1 MATIQSSDL
10 DFNTIKNSLK
20 TYFQQ
25 QSEFADY
32 NFEASGLSNI
42 LDVLAYNTHLNGL
55 IANIGINESFLQS
68 SQLRSSV
75 VSHAENL
82 GYYPRSKTGS
92 SIDVNI
98 SVSTSD
104 TTTASATLARNTIFT
119 GSSDQVTYNFQTL
132 EEYTALNDG
141 SGNFVFKTSAGSTSI
156 PIKEGTQRTKTFL
169 VGETTENQV
178 YVIPDENL
186 DTTTFKVEVFD
197 TATSST
203 FTTYTNVNNAVRI
216 DSTSTVYIVRE
227 VPNGY
232 YELIFSDG
240 TILGQAPQAGNK
252 IVVSY
257 LAPSGSASNEI
268 STFEAASLI
277 TINSVNYNVTV
288 TTPTGTSSSG
298 GSEKESID
306 SIKLNAPIGFATQQR
321 MVTAEDYKATILE
334 NYSSVLDDVAAWG
347 GNENIPPV
355 FGRVYVSLKFKTGI
369 NDSIK
374 TSTKNGIITNLTD
387 NLAIMSIDTVYSD
400 PETTFLQI
408 ITTFNFD
415 PDQTNLTA
423 QATETLVENTVKS
436 YVEDNLDRFDSVFR
450 RSNLLSTIDDL
461 SPAILNSKM
470 EVKMQQR
477 FTPTLNTT
485 ADYTISFPAAIAS
498 PDDETR
504 KITSSRFTYDGTNS
518 SIVNKLD
525 DVSSNLQIIN
535 ATTEEV
541 LVDNIGNYNAS
552 RGTVTLS
559 GFNISAFSGDSI
571 KISAVPANQST
582 IRPLRSYILSLDEST
597 SAANAVIDYQNTLA
611 TISTWHIL

>member
-10 DFNTIKNSLK
+10 DFNTIKNNLK

-32 NFEASGLSNI
+32 NFEASGLSNL

-55 IANIGINESFLQS
+55 IANLGINESFLQS

-104 TTTASATLARNTIFT
+104 TTTASATLPRNTIFT
-119 GSSDQVTYNFQTL
+119 GSSEQVTYNFQTL
-132 EEYTALNDG
+132 EDYTAINDG
-141 SGNFVFKTSAGSTSI
+141 LGNFVFKTSADSISI
-156 PIKEGTQRTKTFL
+156 PIKEGAQRTKTFL

-178 YVIPDENL
+178 YVIPDENV
-186 DTTTFKVEVFD
+186 DTKTFKVEVFD

-203 FTTYTNVNNAVRI
+203 STTYTNVNNAIRI
-216 DSTSTVYIVRE
+216 DSSSTVYIVRE

-257 LAPSGSASNEI
+257 LAPSGSAANGI
-268 STFEAASLI
+268 SLFAGSSI
-277 TINSVNYNVTV
+277 TINSVDYNVTA
-288 TTPTGTSSSG
+288 TTPAGTSSSG
-298 GSEKESID
+298 GAEKESID
-306 SIKLNAPIGFATQQR
+306 SIKLNAPVGFATQQR

-347 GNENIPPV
+347 GNENIPAV

-369 NDSIK
+369 TDATK
-374 TSTKNGIITNLTD
+374 TTTKNAIITNLTD

-400 PETTFLQI
+400 PETTFLEI

-415 PDQTNLTA
+415 PDQTNLTPD
-423 QATETLVENTVKS
+423 ATETLVENTVKNF
-436 YVEDNLDRFDSVFR
+436 VETNLNRFDSVFR

-485 ADYTISFPAAIAS
+485 ADYTIAFPVAIAS
-498 PDDETR
+498 PDDEIR
-504 KITSSRFTYDGTNS
+504 KITSSSFTFNGVNS
-518 SIVNKLD
+518 LIVNKLD
-525 DVSSNLQIIN
+525 DVSSNLQIID
-535 ATTEEV
+535 TTTGEV
-541 LVDNIGNYNAS
+541 LVDNAGSYNAS
-552 RGTVTLS
+552 KGTVNLS
-559 GFNISAFSGDSI
+559 GFNISAFFGDSI
-571 KISAVPANQST
+571 RISAIPANQST

-611 TISTWHIL
+611 TIST